1 MASLN
6 YWLVIIHVFLATFM
20 SFFFASDALG
30 KDLHSYYEM
39 DWSLLTTNEKVKP
52 SSKEVC
58 ATPISSSKFEVN
70 ELIKIQDGQY
80 LIDAAGIKGG
90 FRDQIKL
97 FGGVK
102 IQQDKRFIFAPTVQL
117 EMDSGIANFD
127 EGFELTS
134 PQFVLEGESARLE
147 ADKNV
152 LRVNKPSMFFKDSG
166 IRAQAQS
173 VSQDANSDL
182 VLSNALVTTCS
193 SSQDSWSLTASRIMI
208 DEDAKRGLARN
219 LVLKLKGVPIL
230 YTPFL
235 PIPMGSQQ
243 EGGFSFP
250 SLGFSSED
258 GLELGIPYRFN
269 WSDGISSLSL
279 TPRLI
284 SKRGAGFKAVASF
297 KEAWH
302 QTEIGGGYLHRDR
315 LFNGNLSRE
324 EYYRESR
331 EPELMPF
338 YGVDRWSGRILH
350 RGQLGVFETE
360 VNHNF
365 ISDQDYFRDVSS
377 SYSGLDRD
385 ALSQHARLGFSY
397 DEFTVSVMA
406 RDFEIVD
413 PVSRPGYKVQPE
425 FTMQYQPKVLAIL
438 DLNLFYRSTQFRS
451 SQAGLDSEGVDR
463 AQRDHLEAIFT
474 LPFRNRIGYAELE
487 TGYRHSRYNVKN
499 RVDFHPT
506 KSTSKLTRG
515 VGFLSFDLGTT
526 FEKEV
531 TWSGRQ
537 FIHTLE
543 PRVYYLFQEY
553 EDQSAIPLFDTT
565 RFFEGYSQLFRRD
578 RFSGIDR
585 IADANDLS
593 IGVVSSLNNPRSGRE
608 IAKLRVGRTAQF
620 RDRRVSLG
628 NYEFNQGLDE
638 AFSGDVSL
646 TLNDWLRSVIGFVWD
661 EKNGESNQSS
671 FHLNYMGKKGEILNL
686 GFRKLFKE
694 NVKQSDISLIWPL
707 KNKASIFGKWSFDWN
722 RNRTLDSF
730 LGVQYD
736 DCCLEVKFGYRKSLD
751 IPASRYYALP
761 QSDES
766 ILLQFNFKG
775 FADFGSRVD
784 SIMRQGIRGYADR
797 K

>member
-1 MASLN
+1 
-6 YWLVIIHVFLATFM
+6 
-20 SFFFASDALG
+20 
-30 KDLHSYYEM
+30 
-39 DWSLLTTNEKVKP
+39 
-52 SSKEVC
+52 
-58 ATPISSSKFEVN
+58 
-70 ELIKIQDGQY
+70 
-80 LIDAAGIKGG
+80 
-90 FRDQIKL
+90 
-97 FGGVK
+97 
-102 IQQDKRFIFAPTVQL
+102 
-117 EMDSGIANFD
+117 
-127 EGFELTS
+127 
-134 PQFVLEGESARLE
+134 
-147 ADKNV
+147 
-152 LRVNKPSMFFKDSG
+152 
-166 IRAQAQS
+166 
-173 VSQDANSDL
+173 
-182 VLSNALVTTCS
+182 
-193 SSQDSWSLTASRIMI
+193 MI

-258 GLELGIPYRFN
+258 GLELGIPYKFN
-269 WSDGISSLSL
+269 WSDGSSLSL

-331 EPELMPF
+331 EPELTGF

-350 RGQLGVFETE
+350 QGQLGVFETE

-413 PVSRPGYKVQPE
+413 PISRPGYKVQPE

-451 SQAGLDSEGVDR
+451 SQAGLDSDGVDR

-487 TGYRHSRYNVKN
+487 TGYRHSRYNVRN
-499 RVDFHPT
+499 RVDLHPT

-537 FIHTLE
+537 FIHTFE

-565 RFFEGYSQLFRRD
+565 QFFEGYSQLFRRD

-608 IAKLRVGRTAQF
+608 IATLRVGRTAQF

-628 NYEFNQGLDE
+628 NYQFNQGLDE

-671 FHLNYMGKKGEILNL
+671 FHLNYIGKKGEILNL

-707 KNKASIFGKWSFDWN
+707 KNNASIFGKWSFDWN

-784 SIMRQGIRGYADR
+784 SIMRQGI
-797 K
+797 